1 VRSFHAVLGAGIDGI
16 VCREH
21 DVPEP
26 APGQLV
32 IRVRACSLN
41 WREVLVVN
49 DSYPLP
55 LAQDVIL
62 ACDGAGDVV
71 AVGDGVDPGMVGR
84 RVMPNVF
91 PRWLDGP
98 FDFARADQLGGSHD
112 GMLTEYAAVDAAA
125 VVEVPDHL
133 SYEQAACLPCAA
145 LTAWNALTGGAGLQV
160 GESVLTLGSGA
171 VSVFAIQIAR
181 HAGAHIVSTTA
192 SEKRA
197 SRLEALGADVTVDR
211 RERDWP
217 ARVRDATGGGADHV
231 VEVAGTLEASLQA
244 TAVGGEL
251 AVRLRRVGRA
261 DGDVAADRDRQPR
274 PIRGAH
280 ANGRRDSPRAR
291 HRSSLRLRGERRG
304 AALPRARAS
313 VGQGRRLARVRQPW
327 FGRGRNV
334 VVGGSIDE
342 QPSGPR

>member
-1 VRSFHAVLGAGIDGI
+1 MRSFHAVLGAGIDGI

-21 DVPEP
+21 DIPEP

-49 DSYPLP
+49 DSY
-55 LAQDVIL
+55 AQDVIL
-62 ACDGAGDVV
+62 ACDGADDVI

-98 FDFARADQLGGSHD
+98 FDFARAEQLGGSSD
-112 GMLTEYAAVDAAA
+112 GMLTEYAAVDAAS
-125 VVEVPDHL
+125 VVRVPDHL

-181 HAGAHIVSTTA
+181 QAGAHVVSTTA
-192 SEKRA
+192 SDERA
-197 SRLEALGADVTVDR
+197 SRLQALGADVTVDR
-211 RERDWP
+211 RDGDWP
-217 ARVRDATGGGADHV
+217 ARVREATGGGADHV

-251 AVRLRRVGRA
+251 ALVGA
-261 DGDVAADRDRQPR
+261 VDPVAAATPIGFAALRSRMATLR
-274 PIRGAH
+274 PIAIG
-280 ANGRRDSPRAR
+280 SRAQF
-291 HRSSLRLRGERRG
+291 
-304 AALPRARAS
+304 AALTRMVAAT
-313 VGQGRRLARVRQPW
+313 RLEPVIDRVFPFEESGDALRYLERERQL
-327 FGRGRNV
+327 GKV
-334 VVGGSIDE
+334 VISLG
-342 QPSGPR
+342 